1 MPFLA
6 FILSFR
12 IFIYLWN
19 VPIGRKAAQKQVR
32 QDELDRIPIEGKF
45 GQGKHLIQEALFT

>member
-19 VPIGRKAAQKQVR
+19 VPSGRKAAQKQVR